1 MLLLLLKDSHKLLG
15 LLRFEVLENLKEK
28 HKKNFYNRANKRKQ
42 KKGISEE
49 DFKSTKKPNRKK
61 REGNKRLL
69 SPYPSRAGEI
79 YPASI
84 GNGDFGRED
93 YRPFKKSTQDF
104 EKRQTFSNI
113 VILLFSNIET
123 LISMSSEPESSKSL
137 WMTTQL
143 TLPSCLERVCMGNM
157 VSRFQTLNKRQ
168 PWERSRTVSRPSIQL
183 RFKNELAFHYGF
195 PSYAC
200 AAYRHSIAIQT

>member
-1 MLLLLLKDSHKLLG
+1 MKYLKTW
-15 LLRFEVLENLKEK
+15 R
-28 HKKNFYNRANKRKQ
+28 KNARKSDLYNRANKRKQ
-42 KKGISEE
+42 KQTSQRRILKGQKNRTERKEKVTKDYSLPTPRALERHILPRLGMGISGERAI
-49 DFKSTKKPNRKK
+49 DSSKYPNGILRKD
-61 REGNKRLL
+61 RHL
-69 SPYPSRAGEI
+69 
-79 YPASI
+79 
-84 GNGDFGRED
+84 
-93 YRPFKKSTQDF
+93 
-104 EKRQTFSNI
+104 NI

-168 PWERSRTVSRPSIQL
+168 PWERSRTVSRPSIHL
-183 RFKNELAFHYGF
+183 RFKNELALHYGF

-200 AAYRHSIAIQT
+200 AAYRHSSAMQT